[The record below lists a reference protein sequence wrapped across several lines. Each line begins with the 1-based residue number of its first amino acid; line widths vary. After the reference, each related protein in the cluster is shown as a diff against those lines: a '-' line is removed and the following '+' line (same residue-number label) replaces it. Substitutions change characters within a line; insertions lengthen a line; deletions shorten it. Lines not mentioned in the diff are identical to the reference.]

1 MPQETNTSKI
11 GALEKSVTTLVTVT
25 AQLRA
30 EVDAFKTDLK
40 SSEAA
45 AGALDKENAVL
56 KQKIDD
62 LTRRHDDQAAHF
74 KVWDQRWW
82 GFTCGSCDCHRDR
95 VHQEVIRH
103 DE

>member
-25 AQLRA
+25 VQLRA

-45 AGALDKENAVL
+45 VAALDKENAL
-56 KQKIDD
+56 LQQ
-62 LTRRHDDQAAHF
+62 RHDDHVRRAE
-74 KVWDQRWW
+74 VWGQRWW
-82 GFTCGSCDCHRDR
+82 ALVALLLGAVLTLCSGLVVALARK
-95 VHQEVIRH
+95 
-103 DE
+103 